1 MKKSHRSVVRYP
13 QNQVMVLFTTL
24 MLTSPVYAADL
35 KILLQN
41 ALTQDPLMIEAQAN
55 EQAAISKVK
64 ESQALH
70 YPVLAVTANQVLGQS
85 HKDRTDYASED
96 FTPGLRGTLNLYSFG
111 AISAQVERDKSKSAY
126 FHEGDIVEKGT
137 ILAQFDPTRFAS
149 NVGESQS
156 LLVSSLATSARLRAE
171 VNGTALQFPE
181 IVQKD
186 SQLVREETQL
196 YNTRR
201 INLEESIS
209 DLTTSLTLVQ
219 QELRMTEPL
228 VAKGAASEVE
238 VLRLK
243 RQASDLQKQINDT
256 RSQYYVKAREE
267 LSKANTDVETQRQIV
282 KGKSDTLNRTVF
294 RAPVRGVVK
303 EIDVMTLGGVIPPN
317 GKIMTIVP
325 LDEQLLIE
333 ARISPRDIAFIRPNQ
348 QALVKITAY
357 DYAIYGGLHG
367 KVTVISPDTI
377 RDEVKQDQFYY
388 RVYIRTDSDKLRNKQ
403 GKTFAITPG
412 MVATVDIR
420 TGQKTVLD
428 YLIKPFNKAREALR
442 ER

>member
-1 MKKSHRSVVRYP
+1 M
-13 QNQVMVLFTTL
+13 
-24 MLTSPVYAADL
+24 
-35 KILLQN
+35 
-41 ALTQDPLMIEAQAN
+41 N
-55 EQAAISKVK
+55 EQPQQTKRPAKASFHEPPLPKSSMVIWIIGLGLLVFFIWAALFKLEEVSTGTGKVIPSSKEQIIQSLEGGILTKLDVK
-64 ESQALH
+64 
-70 YPVLAVTANQVLGQS
+70 
-85 HKDRTDYASED
+85 
-96 FTPGLRGTLNLYSFG
+96 
-111 AISAQVERDKSKSAY
+111 
-126 FHEGDIVEKGT
+126 EGDIVEKGT

-201 INLEESIS
+201 KNLEESIS

-367 KVTVISPDTI
+367 KVTVISPHTI

>member
-1 MKKSHRSVVRYP
+1 M
-13 QNQVMVLFTTL
+13 
-24 MLTSPVYAADL
+24 
-35 KILLQN
+35 
-41 ALTQDPLMIEAQAN
+41 N
-55 EQAAISKVK
+55 EQPQQTKRPAKASFHEPPLPKSSMVIWIIGLGLLVFFIWAALFKLEEVSTGTGKVIPSSKEQIIQSLEGGILTKLDVK
-64 ESQALH
+64 
-70 YPVLAVTANQVLGQS
+70 
-85 HKDRTDYASED
+85 
-96 FTPGLRGTLNLYSFG
+96 
-111 AISAQVERDKSKSAY
+111 
-126 FHEGDIVEKGT
+126 EGDIVEKGT
-137 ILAQFDPTRFAS
+137 ILAQLDPTRFAS

-201 INLEESIS
+201 KNLEESIS

-282 KGKSDTLNRTVF
+282 KGKSDTLNHTVF

-388 RVYIRTDSDKLRNKQ
+388 RVYIHTDSDKLRNKQ

>member
-1 MKKSHRSVVRYP
+1 M
-13 QNQVMVLFTTL
+13 
-24 MLTSPVYAADL
+24 
-35 KILLQN
+35 
-41 ALTQDPLMIEAQAN
+41 N
-55 EQAAISKVK
+55 EQPQQTKRPAKASFHEPPLPKSSMVIWIIGLGLLVFFIWAALFKLEEVSTGTGKVFPSSKEQIIQSLEGGILTKLDVK
-64 ESQALH
+64 
-70 YPVLAVTANQVLGQS
+70 
-85 HKDRTDYASED
+85 
-96 FTPGLRGTLNLYSFG
+96 
-111 AISAQVERDKSKSAY
+111 
-126 FHEGDIVEKGT
+126 EGDIVEKGT
-137 ILAQFDPTRFAS
+137 ILAQLDPTRFAS

-196 YNTRR
+196 YNARR
-201 INLEESIS
+201 KNLEESIS

>member
-1 MKKSHRSVVRYP
+1 M
-13 QNQVMVLFTTL
+13 
-24 MLTSPVYAADL
+24 
-35 KILLQN
+35 
-41 ALTQDPLMIEAQAN
+41 N
-55 EQAAISKVK
+55 EQPQQTKRPAKASFHEPPLPKSSMVIWIIGLGLLVFFIWAALFKLEEVSTGTGKVIPSSKEQIIQSLEGGILTKLDVK
-64 ESQALH
+64 
-70 YPVLAVTANQVLGQS
+70 
-85 HKDRTDYASED
+85 
-96 FTPGLRGTLNLYSFG
+96 
-111 AISAQVERDKSKSAY
+111 
-126 FHEGDIVEKGT
+126 EGDIVEKGT
-137 ILAQFDPTRFAS
+137 ILAQLDPTRFAS

-201 INLEESIS
+201 KNLEESIS

-388 RVYIRTDSDKLRNKQ
+388 RVYIHTDSDKLRNKQ